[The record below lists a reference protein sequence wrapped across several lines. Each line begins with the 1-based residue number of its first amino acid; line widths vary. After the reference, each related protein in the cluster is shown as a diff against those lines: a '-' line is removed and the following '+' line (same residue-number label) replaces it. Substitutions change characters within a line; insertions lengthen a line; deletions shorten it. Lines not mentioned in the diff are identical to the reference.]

1 MQTFSVKSLVKIEK
15 ALKDTVIAK
24 QFGLTLKSFFK
35 DYFKYWDDCYLIPF
49 IDIQLF
55 KKQYYDFIKSSCND
69 EIVCSN
75 QQSCYGHQFLQF
87 VELIIQFQ
95 RYCLLKKKV
104 YFKYFLFSNFKI
116 TCDKVTKI
124 KSWQVTGVSVHQLN
138 HLTYSERLSL
148 LVCKNEKMYKLF
160 KTRKSGFS

>member
-1 MQTFSVKSLVKIEK
+1 MEK

-24 QFGLTLKSFFK
+24 KFGLSLKSFFK
-35 DYFKYWDDCYLIPF
+35 DNFKYWDDCYLIPF
-49 IDIQLF
+49 IDIQTY

-69 EIVCSN
+69 EKVCSKP
-75 QQSCYGHQFLQF
+75 QSCYGHQFLQF

-116 TCDKVTKI
+116 TSGKI
-124 KSWQVTGVSVHQLN
+124 KSWQLTGVSVHQLN

-160 KTRKSGFS
+160 EARKSGFS